1 MRLRLRHMGLKLGLG
16 INRHGNV
23 TDWRDKGAKHRT
35 DRHGYMTGETEGIT
49 KHGYE
54 TRTDMNRNQEL
65 YIEALESSRLSHF
78 TVLI

>member
-35 DRHGYMTGETEGIT
+35 DRHGYMTGETEGMT

-54 TRTDMNRNQEL
+54 RQIWTEIKNYKYKLRGTGK
-65 YIEALESSRLSHF
+65 
-78 TVLI
+78 

>member
-1 MRLRLRHMGLKLGLG
+1 M
-16 INRHGNV
+16 

-35 DRHGYMTGETEGIT
+35 DRHGYMTGETEGMT

-65 YIEALESSRLSHF
+65 
-78 TVLI
+78 